1 MFEKFRS
8 AAIGLSVLVILAG
21 VGLYILVQTGGG
33 DKIFGGKEGT
43 LPPVDF
49 STLDRA
55 FDDPSYLLC
64 GKDLCPNA
72 EVDGPAP
79 SFEVNAQTLRL
90 ALADYTDNM
99 PTVRTFRFDPMTNQF
114 DFTERLPGESL
125 PSVMTIRIID
135 KGNYASEMVMFSRKP
150 VGESEAA
157 DHEERVTRWVRMITS
172 RLAN

>member
-33 DKIFGGKEGT
+33 DKLFGGKEGT

-49 STLDRA
+49 ATLSRA

-64 GKDLCPNA
+64 DKELCKNA

-79 SFEVNAQTLRL
+79 QFEVDAQTLRL
-90 ALADYTDNM
+90 AIADYTDNM
-99 PTVRTFRFDPMTNQF
+99 PTVRTFRFDPMANQF

-125 PSVMTIRIID
+125 PSVVTVRIID
-135 KGNYASEMVMFSRKP
+135 KGNYASELVIFSRTP
-150 VGESEAA
+150 VGDSKAQH
-157 DHEERVTRWVRMITS
+157 HEERVTRWIRMISS
-172 RLAN
+172 RLAG

>member
-49 STLDRA
+49 HALNRA

-64 GKDLCPNA
+64 SKDLCANA

-79 SFEVNAQTLRL
+79 RFEVDAQTLRL

-99 PTVRTFRFDPMTNQF
+99 PTVRTFRFDPMANQF

-125 PSVMTIRIID
+125 PSVVTVRIID
-135 KGNYASEMVMFSRKP
+135 KGNYASEMVIYSRTP
-150 VGESEAA
+150 VGDSNAE
-157 DHEERVTRWVRMITS
+157 DHEERVTRWIRMISS
-172 RLAN
+172 RLVN